1 MPRPL
6 PTDQEAAEILARKRT
21 RPARKPPPPAGR
33 RLGKFIKALDER
45 FGQGAGG
52 LKAHWREIAGESL
65 WRTTEP
71 VKLIKPRGGGDA
83 VLEIRV
89 DGPAA
94 ALIQHQAPA
103 ILSRVNLF
111 MGEGSAQ
118 RLRIIQG
125 PVRPPANAGPPPKRR
140 KPPLDAGAEA
150 QLAASVADA
159 DPKLKDALLR
169 LGREVLRGRSAN
181 PPPNRP
187 R

>member
-6 PTDQEAAEILARKRT
+6 PTDEEAAEILARKRT
-21 RPARKPPPPAGR
+21 RPTRKAPPPAGR
-33 RLGKFIKALDER
+33 RLNKFIKSLDDR

-111 MGEGSAQ
+111 MGEGAAQ

-125 PVRPPANAGPPPKRR
+125 QVRPPAAGPPPRRR
-140 KPPLDAGAEA
+140 KPPLDAGTEA
-150 QLAASVADA
+150 ALTASVTEA

-169 LGREVLRGRSAN
+169 LGREVLRGRGAN
-181 PPPNRP
+181 PPR
-187 R
+187 

>member
-1 MPRPL
+1 MPHPL
-6 PTDQEAAEILARKRT
+6 PTDEEAAEILSRKRT
-21 RPARKPPPPAGR
+21 RPARKPPLPAGR
-33 RLGKFIKALDER
+33 RLNKFIKSLDDR

-71 VKLIKPRGGGDA
+71 IKLIKPRGGGDA

-118 RLRIIQG
+118 RLRIVQG
-125 PVRPPANAGPPPKRR
+125 PVRAPAAAGPPHRRR

-150 QLAASVADA
+150 ELAASVTQA

-169 LGREVLRGRSAN
+169 LGREVLRASGD
-181 PPPNRP
+181 NRP